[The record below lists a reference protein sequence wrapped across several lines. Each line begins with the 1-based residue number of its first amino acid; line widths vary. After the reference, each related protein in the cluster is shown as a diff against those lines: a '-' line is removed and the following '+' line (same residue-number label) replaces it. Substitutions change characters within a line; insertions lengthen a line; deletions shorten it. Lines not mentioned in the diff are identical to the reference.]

1 MHLKLLCQKKSMKSM
16 LSFSLILSL
25 GGCSKSDSDPAPAT
39 TEPPVTVSTG
49 AVLNTGVAALSSVG
63 SLSLGL
69 EEAELRLL
77 EEEET
82 VSDRDSHC
90 SDNGTAMKADGE
102 RMTESDPE
110 YARTVMYCAALFNA
124 GSPDSVLGAIS
135 VAGILT
141 CELERAEAWTSDDDF
156 TTDGNNVGE
165 VTVVLTNECAEDWQI
180 ERLTEGGENSFPLQ
194 DVTLI
199 KLADTHGYD
208 KKIAFSMGEEEGP
221 STFSIRNS
229 NGFIAA
235 KSANWA
241 FSIDTVNSIVRYET
255 LGESVDRDNDS
266 TYVRR
271 IRLKISGDL
280 DSDGS
285 FSEVTD
291 VKGLKL
297 EGFGVEETWA
307 ELVTISGNK
316 DGLITNLYYKNGLTN
331 NEFTAEENVCSAED
345 CSEVTAIAATEAQ
358 IDAFHASAA
367 EDFLVHD
374 AEEGIVAT
382 EEVDLSANVTYDA
395 HR

>member
-1 MHLKLLCQKKSMKSM
+1 MKFFCRKQFLKSLISLSTI
-16 LSFSLILSL
+16 LSFSA
-25 GGCSKSDSDPAPAT
+25 CSKSDSDPVPVAP

-69 EEAELRLL
+69 EETELRLL
-77 EEEET
+77 EEDET
-82 VSDRDSHC
+82 VSERDSHC
-90 SDNGTAMKADGE
+90 SDNGTAMNADGE

-135 VAGILT
+135 ISGILM

-156 TTDGNNVGE
+156 TTEGNNVGE
-165 VTVVLTNECAEDWQI
+165 VTVVLSNECAEDWQI
-180 ERLTEGGENSFPLQ
+180 ESLTEGGENSFPLE

-208 KKIAFSMGEEEGP
+208 KKVAFSMGDEGGP

-235 KSANWA
+235 KSENWA

-255 LGESVDRDNDS
+255 LGESVDRDSEN

-271 IRLKISGDL
+271 IRLKISGEL

-285 FSEVTD
+285 FTEVSD

-297 EGFGVEETWA
+297 EGAGVEETWS

-316 DGLITNLYYKNGLTN
+316 DAMITNLYYKNGATN
-331 NEFTAEENVCSAED
+331 NEFTAEEDVCSVED
-345 CSEVTAIAATEAQ
+345 CSAVNAIAATEAQ
-358 IDAFHASAA
+358 IDAFHGSSAD
-367 EDFLVHD
+367 DFEAHD
-374 AEEGIVAT
+374 LEEGIVST
-382 EEVDLSANVTYDA
+382 EEVDLSGNVTYDA